1 MGGAGIK
8 YSVRAGRVS
17 RISWPKGTFLSD
29 GEIETQSKVVAF
41 PSSRGAELNEMQ
53 AS

>member
-17 RISWPKGTFLSD
+17 RISWSKGTFLSG

-41 PSSRGAELNEMQ
+41 PSSQGAELNERQ
-53 AS
+53 VS